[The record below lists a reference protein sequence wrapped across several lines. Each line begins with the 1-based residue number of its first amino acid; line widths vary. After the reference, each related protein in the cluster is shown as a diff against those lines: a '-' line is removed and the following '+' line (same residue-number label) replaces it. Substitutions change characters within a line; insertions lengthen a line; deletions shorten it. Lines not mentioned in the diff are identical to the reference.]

1 MMKKEKVEIPDQE
14 LILLP
19 WMGRAMKQID
29 LFFKDH
35 FESAGVRLTKVQWLM
50 LKLLDREDGQPQN
63 QLAFLTN
70 RDKASLTRLID
81 TMERKNL
88 VARIPSKSDQR
99 INHIYITKH
108 GEKIYQQTIPV
119 SERLVEI
126 VQKDVTEEEIETV
139 IRVMKKI
146 INNLKESELVAVE
159 TNEEK

>member
-1 MMKKEKVEIPDQE
+1 MVKKGNSEKRDHD
-14 LILLP
+14 LKLLP

-29 LFFKDH
+29 LFFKEH
-35 FESAGVRLTKVQWLM
+35 FESVGARLTKVQWLM

-63 QLAFLTN
+63 QLAFLAN

-99 INHIYITKH
+99 INHIHITKH
-108 GEKIYQQTIPV
+108 GEKIYRQTIPV
-119 SERLVEI
+119 FEELIQI
-126 VQKDVTEEEIETV
+126 VQKDVSDEEIETV

-146 INNLKESELVAVE
+146 IDNLKEAELVAAE
-159 TNEEK
+159 TKKGK